1 MRCCRCEGK
10 GQGSPVYSQPVF
22 RRYVELE
29 WQVERYSDV
38 QTTRTILAALGI
50 VAVIFGIPIMATL
63 VAGQFGM
70 SVRLIGW
77 TTLVA
82 MMVLAFQSRY
92 LLARV
97 LGERKLAPAMVR
109 RTFKRR

>member
-1 MRCCRCEGK
+1 MVQSGT
-10 GQGSPVYSQPVF
+10 VF
-22 RRYVELE
+22 GWYVEPA
-29 WQVERYSDV
+29 WQVERYSGV
-38 QTTRTILAALGI
+38 QTTRAILAALGI
-50 VAVIFGIPIMATL
+50 VAVIFGIPIVATL

-82 MMVLAFQSRY
+82 MMVLAFQSRF
-92 LLARV
+92 LLARI
-97 LGERKLAPAMVR
+97 LGERKLAPAMTR